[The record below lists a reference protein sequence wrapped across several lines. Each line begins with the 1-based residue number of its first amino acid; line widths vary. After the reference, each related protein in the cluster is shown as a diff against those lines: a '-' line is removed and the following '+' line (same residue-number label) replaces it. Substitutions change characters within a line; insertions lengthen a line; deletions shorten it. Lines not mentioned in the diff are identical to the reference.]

1 MTTET
6 APKTLGKVR
15 PHQTQNESLV
25 FEKSAPGKRAYKLP
39 PLDVPAVDPAALL
52 GAAHRTTPGLLP
64 ELSEIEIIRH
74 FTRLSTWNYAIDL
87 GMYPLGSCT
96 MKYNPRV
103 NEAVSRIE
111 GLAEAHPYRPD
122 SLAQGI
128 LEVIDLL
135 QRCLIEI
142 TGMDAITLQPAA
154 GAHGE
159 FTGILLVR
167 AWHESK
173 GNARK
178 KILIPDSAHG
188 TNPAT
193 AAICGYQVENLKSN
207 PEGGIDLEALARQ
220 VDEETAALMLTNPS
234 TIGVFESQIHKIA
247 GILHA
252 KGALLYMDGANM
264 NALVGKARPGDFGV
278 DVMHLNLHKT
288 FSTPHGGGGPGSG
301 PVACKAFLEPFLPT
315 PVLVRNTPS
324 NTPVPE
330 TWETVNDDPSP
341 TGNEPMFRA
350 PFDSSSGAPDPSLL
364 GTRETKSAGQLSW
377 DYNRPHSVGRV
388 RAFYGNTGMF
398 IRALAYILANGPDGL
413 RQTTEDAVLNA
424 NYIRKKLEDLYEL
437 PYKTAS
443 MHEVVF
449 SDKRQAAL
457 GVKTGDIAKRLI
469 DYGFHPYTVSFPLI
483 VHGALMIEPTESES
497 LEELDL
503 FIAAM
508 RSIANEVEQTP
519 ELVKTAPH
527 STRVSRLDEVQAA
540 RKPILRWKPTQ

>member
-1 MTTET
+1 MET
-6 APKTLGKVR
+6 MHPVSAHTPRNTTLGKVR
-15 PHQTQNESLV
+15 THPTQNEGLI
-25 FEKSAPGKRAYKLP
+25 FEKSSPGKRAVKLA
-39 PLDVPAVDPAALL
+39 PLDVPEVDAAALL
-52 GAAHRTTPGLLP
+52 GDAFRSEPAPLP
-64 ELSEIEIIRH
+64 EVSEIEIIRH

-103 NEAVSRIE
+103 NEFVARLE
-111 GLAEAHPYRPD
+111 GIAEAHPYQPE
-122 SLAQGI
+122 SLAQGS
-128 LEVIDLL
+128 LEVVRELE
-135 QRCLIEI
+135 QCLIEI

-167 AWHESK
+167 AYHESR
-173 GNARK
+173 GNARR
-178 KILIPDSAHG
+178 KIIVPDSAHG

-193 AAICGYQVENLKSN
+193 AAICGYEVQNLKSN
-207 PEGGIDLEALARQ
+207 ALGMVDVAELERI
-220 VDEETAALMLTNPS
+220 VDEDTAALMLTNPS
-234 TIGVFESQIHKIA
+234 TIGVFESEIHRIA
-247 GILHA
+247 DVLHA

-301 PVACKAFLEPFLPT
+301 PVACKAFLEPFLPI
-315 PVLVRNTPS
+315 PVLVK
-324 NTPVPE
+324 
-330 TWETVNDDPSP
+330 
-341 TGNEPMFRA
+341 NEDGGMHWHY
-350 PFDSSSGAPDPSLL
+350 D
-364 GTRETKSAGQLSW
+364 
-377 DYNRPHSVGRV
+377 RPQSVGRV

-424 NYIRKKLEDLYEL
+424 NYIRRKLEDVYEL
-437 PYKTAS
+437 PYKTPS

-449 SDKRQAAL
+449 SDKRQAAK

-469 DYGFHPYTVSFPLI
+469 DYGFHPYTVSFPMI

-503 FIAAM
+503 FIEAM
-508 RSIANEVEQTP
+508 RAIAREVEETP
-519 ELVKTAPH
+519 ELVKSAPH

-540 RKPILRWKPTQ
+540 RKPVLRWRG

>member
-1 MTTET
+1 MTTEAIARVT
-6 APKTLGKVR
+6 TGKVR

-25 FEKSAPGKRAYKLP
+25 FEKSSPGKRAYKMP
-39 PLDVPAVDPAALL
+39 PLDVPAVDASSLL
-52 GAAHRTTPGLLP
+52 GAAHRDTPAALP

-103 NEAVSRIE
+103 NEFVSRIE

-128 LEVIDLL
+128 LEVIALL
-135 QRCLIEI
+135 QRCLLDI

-159 FTGILLVR
+159 FTGILLTR
-167 AWHESK
+167 AWHESQ
-173 GNARK
+173 GNPRR

-193 AAICGYQVENLKSN
+193 AAICGYTVENLKSN
-207 PEGGIDLEALARQ
+207 ADGGIDLDALSRQ

-234 TIGVFESQIHKIA
+234 TLGVFENQIHKIA
-247 GILHA
+247 DILHA

-264 NALVGKARPGDFGV
+264 NALVGKVRPGDFGV

-315 PVLVRNTPS
+315 PVLVRRGS
-324 NTPVPE
+324 
-330 TWETVNDDPSP
+330 
-341 TGNEPMFRA
+341 EPQQNFRA
-350 PFDSSSGAPDPSLL
+350 PSFRFFPGERVGNHDPQP
-364 GTRETKSAGQLSW
+364 TGQLTW
-377 DYNRPHSVGRV
+377 EYNRPQSVGRV

-424 NYIRKKLEDLYEL
+424 NYIRHKLEDLYDL
-437 PYKTAS
+437 PYKTPS

-508 RSIANEVEQTP
+508 RSIAKEVEETP

-540 RKPILRWKPTQ
+540 RKPILRWRG

>member
-1 MTTET
+1 MAET
-6 APKTLGKVR
+6 LTGDRKTLGKVR
-15 PHQTQNESLV
+15 AHQTQNEGLV
-25 FEKSAPGKRAYKLP
+25 FEKSRAGKRGYKLP
-39 PLDVPAVDPAALL
+39 PLDVPAVDSSGLL
-52 GAAHRTTPGLLP
+52 GEAYRQEPAMLP

-103 NEAVSRIE
+103 NEFVARIE
-111 GLAEAHPYRPD
+111 GLAEAHPYRPEAQ
-122 SLAQGI
+122 AQGI

-135 QRCLIEI
+135 QRCLMEI

-167 AWHESK
+167 AWHESR

-178 KILIPDSAHG
+178 KVLIPDSAHG

-193 AAICGYQVENLKSN
+193 AAICGYAVENLKSN
-207 PEGGIDLEALARQ
+207 SEGGIDLEALERQ

-234 TIGVFESQIHKIA
+234 TIGVFESQIHRIA
-247 GILHA
+247 DILHA

-301 PVACKAFLEPFLPT
+301 PVACKAFLEPFLPA
-315 PVLVRNTPS
+315 PVLTRKAGT
-324 NTPVPE
+324 E
-330 TWETVNDDPSP
+330 
-341 TGNEPMFRA
+341 EP
-350 PFDSSSGAPDPSLL
+350 
-364 GTRETKSAGQLSW
+364 GTRDSGELYWEYK
-377 DYNRPHSVGRV
+377 RPRSVGRV

-398 IRALAYILANGPDGL
+398 IRALGYILANGPDGL

-424 NYIRKKLEDLYEL
+424 NYIRKKLEDVFEL
-437 PYKTAS
+437 PYKTPS

-449 SDKRQAAL
+449 SDRRQAAK

-483 VHGALMIEPTESES
+483 VPGALMIEPTESES
-497 LEELDL
+497 REELDL
-503 FIAAM
+503 FIEAM
-508 RSIANEVEQTP
+508 RAIAQEVEESP
-519 ELVKTAPH
+519 EVVKTAPH
-527 STRVSRLDEVQAA
+527 STRVSRLDEVAAA
-540 RKPILRWKPTQ
+540 RKPVLRWKPE

>member
-1 MTTET
+1 MATPEV
-6 APKTLGKVR
+6 PVSRINGKVR
-15 PHQTQNESLV
+15 PHPTQNEALL
-25 FEKSAPGKRAYKLP
+25 FEKSSPGKRAYKLA
-39 PLDVPAVDPAALL
+39 PLDVPAVDAEALL
-52 GAAHRTTPGLLP
+52 GAAHRTTPGELP

-103 NEAVSRIE
+103 NELVARIE

-167 AWHESK
+167 AWHTSQ
-173 GNARK
+173 GNPRS

-193 AAICGYQVENLKSN
+193 AAICGYTVENLKSN
-207 PEGGIDLEALARQ
+207 SEGGIDLEALTRQ
-220 VDEETAALMLTNPS
+220 VDSETAALMLTNPS
-234 TIGVFESQIHKIA
+234 TIGVFESQIAKIA
-247 GILHA
+247 EILHA

-301 PVACKAFLEPFLPT
+301 PVACKAFLEPFLPV
-315 PVLVRNTPS
+315 PVLIRKIGTKGL
-324 NTPVPE
+324 E
-330 TWETVNDDPSP
+330 TEGLGAGELCWEYD
-341 TGNEPMFRA
+341 
-350 PFDSSSGAPDPSLL
+350 
-364 GTRETKSAGQLSW
+364 
-377 DYNRPHSVGRV
+377 RPQSVGRV
-388 RAFYGNTGMF
+388 RAFYGNVGVM

-424 NYIRKKLEDLYEL
+424 NYIRAKLQDIYEL

-449 SDKRQAAL
+449 SDKLQAAR

-469 DYGFHPYTVSFPLI
+469 DYGFHPYTVSFPMI

-503 FIAAM
+503 FIEAM
-508 RSIANEVEQTP
+508 RAIAKEVEETP

-540 RKPILRWKPTQ
+540 RKPILRWRP

>member
-1 MTTET
+1 MSQQIET
-6 APKTLGKVR
+6 SMRKTLGKVR
-15 PHQTQNESLV
+15 PHQTQNEALV
-25 FEKSAPGKRAYKLP
+25 FEKSSPGKRAYKLP
-39 PLDVPAVDPAALL
+39 PLDVPAVDAGKLL
-52 GAAHRTTPGLLP
+52 GAARRDKAAELP

-74 FTRLSTWNYAIDL
+74 FTRLSTSNYAIDL

-103 NEAVSRIE
+103 NEFVARIE
-111 GLAEAHPYRPD
+111 GLAEAHPYRPE
-122 SLAQGI
+122 SLAQGV
-128 LEVIDLL
+128 LEIIDLL
-135 QRCLIEI
+135 QRCLLDI
-142 TGMDAITLQPAA
+142 TGMEAITLQPAA

-167 AWHESK
+167 AWHESQ
-173 GNARK
+173 GNARR

-193 AAICGYQVENLKSN
+193 AAICGYAVENLKSN
-207 PEGGIDLEALARQ
+207 ADGGIDLEALERQ
-220 VDEETAALMLTNPS
+220 IDGETAALMLTNPS
-234 TIGVFESQIHKIA
+234 TLGVFENEIHKIA
-247 GILHA
+247 DLLHA
-252 KGALLYMDGANM
+252 KGALLYMDGANI
-264 NALVGKARPGDFGV
+264 NALVGKVRPGDFGV

-315 PVLVRNTPS
+315 PVLVRTARTEGPG
-324 NTPVPE
+324 TTGLAGQVPE
-330 TWETVNDDPSP
+330 TT
-341 TGNEPMFRA
+341 
-350 PFDSSSGAPDPSLL
+350 
-364 GTRETKSAGQLSW
+364 GQLHW
-377 DYNRPHSVGRV
+377 NYDRPQSVGRV

-424 NYIRKKLEDLYEL
+424 NYIRKKLEDVYEL
-437 PYKTAS
+437 PYKTPS

-469 DYGFHPYTVSFPLI
+469 DYGFHPYTVSFPMI

-503 FIAAM
+503 FVEAM
-508 RSIANEVEQTP
+508 RSIAREVEETP

-540 RKPILRWKPTQ
+540 RKPILRWRPAK

>member
-1 MTTET
+1 MAENQSAAGPRTT
-6 APKTLGKVR
+6 GKVR
-15 PHQTQNESLV
+15 PHPTQNEALL
-25 FEKSAPGKRAYKLP
+25 FEKSSPGKRAYKLP
-39 PLDVPAVDPAALL
+39 PLDVPAVDVNALL
-52 GAAHRTTPGLLP
+52 GSAARKDPANLP

-103 NEAVSRIE
+103 NEFVSRID
-111 GLAEAHPYRPD
+111 GLADAHPYRPE

-142 TGMDAITLQPAA
+142 CGMDAITLQPAA

-159 FTGILLVR
+159 FTGILLTR
-167 AWHESK
+167 AWHESQ
-173 GNARK
+173 GNPRRR
-178 KILIPDSAHG
+178 ILIPDSAHG

-193 AAICGYQVENLKSN
+193 AAIVGYQVENLKSN
-207 PEGGIDLEALARQ
+207 ALGGIDLEALARQ
-220 VDEETAALMLTNPS
+220 VNEDTAALMLTNPS
-234 TIGVFESQIHKIA
+234 TLGVFENEIHKVA
-247 GILHA
+247 DILHA

-264 NALVGKARPGDFGV
+264 NALVGKVRPGDFGV

-315 PVLVRNTPS
+315 PVLVREKS
-324 NTPVPE
+324 RAQHH
-330 TWETVNDDPSP
+330 WE
-341 TGNEPMFRA
+341 
-350 PFDSSSGAPDPSLL
+350 
-364 GTRETKSAGQLSW
+364 
-377 DYNRPHSVGRV
+377 YNRTQSVGRV

-424 NYIRKKLEDLYEL
+424 NYVRKMLEDFYEL
-437 PYKTAS
+437 PYNTPS

-449 SDKRQAAL
+449 SDKRQAVK
-457 GVKTGDIAKRLI
+457 GIKTGDIAKRLI

-483 VHGALMIEPTESES
+483 VPGSLMIEPTESES

-503 FIAAM
+503 FIDAM
-508 RSIANEVEQTP
+508 RAIAREAEETP
-519 ELVKTAPH
+519 DLVKTAPH
-527 STRVSRLDEVQAA
+527 STRVSRLDEVRAA
-540 RKPILRWKPTQ
+540 RNPVLRWKPEPKK